1 MRGFLRCFGAVVV
14 LRRTF
19 DRLVRFF
26 VVLSAFAGPHSCLS
40 LGIVIR
46 NILLRGWAICSRG
59 VTAACKT
66 REVFS
71 GWLRDILLDGC
82 TTSVLSIIIVVIVI
96 IVVVV
101 IIIIIVDGRCSSGR
115 LIRYV
120 IICTLN
126 IIVISLVVCV
136 IVWLVIGARLQG
148 CGLRKLRAV
157 IIILIVILI
166 IAGRLH
172 RGTLTEATG
181 ILLVVIG
188 IGVVSVVNGRFGR
201 RARRLEVVIILI
213 IGAGPVRRRRR
224 VISLR
229 ILLIPVEIL

>member
-1 MRGFLRCFGAVVV
+1 MRGFLWCFGAVVV

-46 NILLRGWAICSRG
+46 NILLCGWAICSRG

-66 REVFS
+66 REIFS
-71 GWLRDILLDGC
+71 GWLRDILFDGC

-96 IVVVV
+96 IVVI

-148 CGLRKLRAV
+148 CGLRELSAV

-166 IAGRLH
+166 IASRLH

-181 ILLVVIG
+181 ILLIVIG
-188 IGVVSVVNGRFGR
+188 IGVVSVVNSRFGR